1 MAEAVSAA
9 SINPTTA
16 DRDPD
21 RLRAQAI
28 DRVVTR
34 QKRARRQRWVLRAIA
49 FVVVFAGWQIVGGS
63 INPIFLSTPTEILRA
78 LWDMTLSGQLLKALG
93 DSAAALGIGFAA
105 AVVVGVPLGVLMGR
119 NSVLD
124 TLLSPYVNAL
134 FVAPR
139 VALVPLILI
148 WFGIGFEAQL
158 VVIFLSSVFEVMIN
172 SYAGARNMNAAWIET
187 ARSFGATR
195 SQVFLQVVMP
205 GSVPFIMTG
214 LRLGIGHAVIGMVV
228 GQMFLALSGLGEM
241 LVDYG
246 DLFETASVFAV
257 VIVISVFGVILTNSV
272 QWVERRFT
280 NWRVS

>member
-1 MAEAVSAA
+1 MADVVSVT
-9 SINPTTA
+9 SVNPATSEL
-16 DRDPD
+16 DPD
-21 RLRAQAI
+21 RHMAAAVE
-28 DRVVTR
+28 RVVAR
-34 QKRARRQRWVLRAIA
+34 QKKARWQRWVLRAIA
-49 FVVVFAGWQIVGGS
+49 FIVVFAGWQIVGSS
-63 INPIFLSTPTEILRA
+63 INPIFLSTPTQIVRA
-78 LWDMTLSGQLLKALG
+78 FWDMAVSGQLLSALG
-93 DSAAALGIGFAA
+93 ESAAVLAIGFLA

-119 NSVLD
+119 SSVLD

-148 WFGIGFEAQL
+148 WFGIGVEAQF

-172 SYAGARNMNAAWIET
+172 AYAGARNMNSAWVET

-195 SQVFLQVVMP
+195 SQVFFQIVMP

-241 LVDYG
+241 LVDFG
-246 DLFETASVFAV
+246 DVFDTASVFAV
-257 VIVISVFGVILTNSV
+257 VIVISVFGVILTNAV
-272 QWVERRFT
+272 QLLERRFT
-280 NWRVS
+280 NWRVA

>member
-1 MAEAVSAA
+1 
-9 SINPTTA
+9 
-16 DRDPD
+16 
-21 RLRAQAI
+21 
-28 DRVVTR
+28 
-34 QKRARRQRWVLRAIA
+34 VLRAIA
-49 FVVVFAGWQIVGGS
+49 FIVVFAGWQIVGSS
-63 INPIFLSTPTEILRA
+63 INPIFLSTPTQIVRA
-78 LWDMTLSGQLLKALG
+78 FWDMAVSGQLLSALG
-93 DSAAALGIGFAA
+93 ESAAVLAIGFLA

-119 NSVLD
+119 SSVLD

-148 WFGIGFEAQL
+148 WFGIGVEAQF

-172 SYAGARNMNAAWIET
+172 AYAGARNMNSAWVET

-195 SQVFLQVVMP
+195 SQVFFQIVMP

-241 LVDYG
+241 LVDFG
-246 DLFETASVFAV
+246 DVFDTASVFAV
-257 VIVISVFGVILTNSV
+257 VIVISVFGVILTNAV
-272 QWVERRFT
+272 QLLERRFT
-280 NWRVS
+280 NWRVA